1 MNTFFKIATPVIAA
15 LALSSGAAFA
25 SPVVTIAPP
34 DSGMAINDFRSEMLV
49 FNPAEVT
56 DLVAAKTL
64 LVIKYDTAWSDGSD
78 YGKAVN
84 LLTDDS
90 QSIAQLREA
99 IKANA
104 GATKLLANNHVMIND
119 VVDIV
124 SDGAGNVSLYVS

>member
-1 MNTFFKIATPVIAA
+1 MNHFLKIATPLIAA
-15 LALSSGAAFA
+15 LTLSAGAAFA
-25 SPVVTIAPP
+25 APAVTIAQPG
-34 DSGMAINDFRSEMLV
+34 SGMAINDFRSEMLV
-49 FNPAEVT
+49 FNPSEVT

-64 LVIKYDTAWSDGSD
+64 SVIKYDTAWSDASD

-84 LLTDDS
+84 LLTEDS
-90 QSIAQLREA
+90 QSIGQLREA

-104 GATKLLANNHVMIND
+104 GATKLLANNHVAIDD